1 MMEYTEREVQEIRSY
16 LAELERME
24 GCLSTSKAKSIRNKL
39 RKTYG
44 YYISELDQYSLPHSA
59 RTTAGFD
66 RLISNG
72 YISVIERNLKDMEQ
86 KSKLNTKSSKI
97 ICYKDSTIT
106 SFPPIVDEQS
116 EILVLGTVPGAV
128 SLATGEYY
136 AQKGNIFW
144 KVISE
149 IFNNGVSFRSYDDK
163 VACLRVNHIALWDV
177 QKSCNREGSLDDM
190 IEDEVLNDLDG
201 FLKRYPRIRKIVFN
215 GKKPSSYYKSVCP
228 YFIAKSTS
236 PANRQFTD
244 EERIASWREA
254 LT

>member
-1 MMEYTEREVQEIRSY
+1 MMEYTEREVQEIRSC

-24 GCLSTSKAKSIRNKL
+24 GNLSALKAKSIRNKL

-44 YYISELDQYSLPHSA
+44 YYISELEPYSLPYSA
-59 RTTAGFD
+59 RTTAGLD

-72 YISVIERNLKDMEQ
+72 YISVIERNGKVLKQEN
-86 KSKLNTKSSKI
+86 KLNTEPSNI
-97 ICYKDSTIT
+97 VCCKDSSVN

-136 AQKGNIFW
+136 AQRGNIFW

-149 IFNNGVSFRSYDDK
+149 IFNNGASFRSYDDK
-163 VACLRVNHIALWDV
+163 VACLKANHIALWDV
-177 QKSCNREGSLDDM
+177 LESCNREGSSDDM

-215 GKKPSSYYKSVCP
+215 GKKPSSYYKPVYP

-254 LT
+254 LI